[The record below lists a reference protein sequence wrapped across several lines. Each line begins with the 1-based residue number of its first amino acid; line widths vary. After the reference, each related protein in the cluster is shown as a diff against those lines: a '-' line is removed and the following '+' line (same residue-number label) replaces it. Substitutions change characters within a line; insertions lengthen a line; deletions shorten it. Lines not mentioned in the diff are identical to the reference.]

1 MAPHEGNAGRGPAG
15 AMGMSRPPAVGAE
28 VSLTA
33 AICTRG
39 RPDELRRALA
49 SLGGQADAA
58 NEIVVVVNDRDDERS
73 VRLVRDEFP
82 GACCVIE
89 PAPGVDFAR
98 NRALRTTTSD
108 VVAFLDDDAVAS
120 PSWAGAIRAVFA
132 RDPSVGVCTGRVL
145 PLALETEGQKLFEA
159 NGGFGRGDATIR
171 LPRLPR
177 RARPGGRLPFTTIG
191 WAVSVGSGASY
202 AVRRSLALE
211 LGGFDEALDLGSFL
225 PGGGDHDMLYRV
237 LLAGASVVYEPTAL
251 ARHEHRREKEAAIRQ
266 IVGHQRGLV
275 AMLAKHAAAGR
286 GSFPVALYLGWRLVK
301 PGVRLVRRAAGREPA
316 PGAGARADVGH
327 LLGRDRR
334 LPRRA
339 RRVGTEEDR
348 MGVTRGETR
357 AAGAGLPR
365 RFLAGAAGRVL
376 VVRDYRFLLR
386 GLVIRDLKVKYKR
399 SALGFVWT
407 FLNPLLMTTI
417 LIAVF
422 RVVIRIPVP
431 HYWAFLLSGYF
442 VWNTAQQM
450 IMAGSFILQ
459 EHGQLTRSVA
469 FPKEILLFGAA
480 LSRLVEFAVEILLI
494 LVVLA
499 VAHHHGVPVGF
510 VFLPLLVV
518 ILTLLSVGIML
529 PVATAATL
537 FSDVQHA
544 LPVVLASLFYL
555 TPVFYPIDMVPE
567 RFRALYLLNPFAGL
581 LTLFRQALYEG
592 RVPDFGLLVHTGAVA
607 LAVFFAGYA
616 IFHRYQEVC
625 NELA

>member
-1 MAPHEGNAGRGPAG
+1 
-15 AMGMSRPPAVGAE
+15 
-28 VSLTA
+28 
-33 AICTRG
+33 
-39 RPDELRRALA
+39 
-49 SLGGQADAA
+49 
-58 NEIVVVVNDRDDERS
+58 
-73 VRLVRDEFP
+73 
-82 GACCVIE
+82 
-89 PAPGVDFAR
+89 
-98 NRALRTTTSD
+98 
-108 VVAFLDDDAVAS
+108 
-120 PSWAGAIRAVFA
+120 
-132 RDPSVGVCTGRVL
+132 
-145 PLALETEGQKLFEA
+145 
-159 NGGFGRGDATIR
+159 
-171 LPRLPR
+171 
-177 RARPGGRLPFTTIG
+177 
-191 WAVSVGSGASY
+191 
-202 AVRRSLALE
+202 
-211 LGGFDEALDLGSFL
+211 
-225 PGGGDHDMLYRV
+225 
-237 LLAGASVVYEPTAL
+237 
-251 ARHEHRREKEAAIRQ
+251 
-266 IVGHQRGLV
+266 
-275 AMLAKHAAAGR
+275 
-286 GSFPVALYLGWRLVK
+286 
-301 PGVRLVRRAAGREPA
+301 
-316 PGAGARADVGH
+316 
-327 LLGRDRR
+327 
-334 LPRRA
+334 
-339 RRVGTEEDR
+339 